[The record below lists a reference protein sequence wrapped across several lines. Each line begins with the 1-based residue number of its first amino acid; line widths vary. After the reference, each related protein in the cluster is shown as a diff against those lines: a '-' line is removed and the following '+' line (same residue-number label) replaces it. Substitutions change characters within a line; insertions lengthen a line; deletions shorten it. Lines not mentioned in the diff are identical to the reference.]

1 MILELLKYAKSVF
14 KNFNQS
20 EATFWSHMTTMEA
33 SDWSKFFNADLTY
46 LSISKTILPLVIFWS
61 GQYLNIFFSENPLLR
76 QIPPIFFL
84 WTPTL
89 WSQWTIVKR
98 KFSKNSSEKSYV
110 VKILFFE
117 RPISHWLR
125 LLGQFSIWPRDGYGQ
140 SFPKWYDT

>member
-1 MILELLKYAKSVF
+1 MILELLKYAKSAM
-14 KNFNQS
+14 KNFDQS
-20 EATFWSHMTTMEA
+20 EASIVVMWLPMEA
-33 SDWSKFFNADLTY
+33 SDWSKFFIADLTN
-46 LSISKTILPLVIFWS
+46 LSKSKTILPLVIFLS
-61 GQYLNIFFSENPLLR
+61 GQYLKKKFSENPLLR

-84 WTPTL
+84 WAPTL
-89 WSQWTIVKR
+89 WSQWTNVKR
-98 KFSKNSSEKSYV
+98 KFSKKFSEKSYV

>member
-1 MILELLKYAKSVF
+1 MVLDLLKFVKSAM
-14 KNFNQS
+14 KNFDQS
-20 EATFWSHMTTMEA
+20 EASIGSHMTTMEA

-46 LSISKTILPLVIFWS
+46 LSISKTILPLVIFLS

-76 QIPPIFFL
+76 QIPPNFFL

-98 KFSKNSSEKSYV
+98 KFSKKFSEKSYV

-117 RPISHWLR
+117 WPISHWLR
-125 LLGQFSIWPRDGYGQ
+125 LLGEFSIRPCNGYGQ